1 MQVTLRL
8 KKSSSGSSPQFPGC
22 AESAANPVG
31 YVRRAKDRALAQTGA
46 RTAGLR
52 SLCRGIE
59 SSLRSC
65 QTTGCVSGVV
75 EGVSM
80 GAHRSW
86 AGRAALDAIKS
97 HRRGCDSAKQQ
108 VHIQRF
114 VVPCVAMQQCTECS
128 SGPDPTGTA
137 D

>member
-1 MQVTLRL
+1 
-8 KKSSSGSSPQFPGC
+8 
-22 AESAANPVG
+22 
-31 YVRRAKDRALAQTGA
+31 
-46 RTAGLR
+46 
-52 SLCRGIE
+52 
-59 SSLRSC
+59 
-65 QTTGCVSGVV
+65 
-75 EGVSM
+75 M

-97 HRRGCDSAKQQ
+97 HRRGCDSAKQK

-137 D
+137 DWHPDLPSRQSFPAKVAAV